1 MINLKK
7 IISNIID
14 FVIIF
19 IICNIICNCF
29 FIFFNNN
36 KIRII
41 IVTSTCLIIVWN
53 FLNLFFSST
62 QKKSIGTYIANKII
76 KNKNKQISILKLI
89 LIIAI
94 INIIYQ
100 FISFLLVSR

>member
-14 FVIIF
+14 FAIIF

-41 IVTSTCLIIVWN
+41 IVTCTCLIIVWN

-62 QKKSIGTYIANKII
+62 QKKSIGTYIENKKI